1 MGNIKGNV
9 PGIYGVD
16 ERCIGCSIC
25 SEIAP
30 RNFRTNHEHGYDY
43 VYKQP
48 QSHKE
53 NQMCAEAM
61 DVCPVNA
68 ISNDGGDAA

>member
-1 MGNIKGNV
+1 LGNIKENV
-9 PGIYGVD
+9 PGLYYVA
-16 ERCIGCSIC
+16 ERCIGCTIC

-43 VYKQP
+43 VNQQP
-48 QSHKE
+48 QSQEE

-61 DVCPVNA
+61 GICPVNA
-68 ISNDGGDAA
+68 IGDDGGKAV